1 MQQVLFFILFWI
13 NICGY
18 CQKSDQSFSNII
30 LLDIKGKEFAFSDSI
45 YKPAIILYYSEPN
58 CHGCIDEIVA
68 LISQKKVKNFYV
80 IAQDRNDIMYRKQ
93 VVKRFSEITSSVK
106 AVYFDNNKLN
116 FPFQTT
122 ISAKKK
128 SPWLIFYSNKL
139 EVFANDD
146 IFDSSS
152 SNLKFI
158 KTFLKKLAFFVKQS

>member
-1 MQQVLFFILFWI
+1 MKKDLFFIIFLI
-13 NICGY
+13 SVCGY

-45 YKPAIILYYSEPN
+45 DKPAIILYYSEPN

-128 SPWLIFYSNKL
+128 SPWLFFYSNKL

-152 SNLKFI
+152 SNLKF
-158 KTFLKKLAFFVKQS
+158 KKRF

>member
-1 MQQVLFFILFWI
+1 MKKVLFFIIILISESGF
-13 NICGY
+13 
-18 CQKSDQSFSNII
+18 CQKSVNSFNNIF
-30 LLDIKGKEFAFSDSI
+30 LLDIRGKEFAFSDSI
-45 YKPAIILYYSEPN
+45 DKPAIILYYSEPN

-80 IAQDRNDIMYRKQ
+80 IAQDRNDVIYRKQ
-93 VVKRFSEITSSVK
+93 VVKRFSAITSSVK

-128 SPWLIFYSNKL
+128 SPWLIFYSNQL

-152 SNLKFI
+152 ADLKFL
-158 KTFLKKLAFFVKQS
+158 KRFLKKITFFVRRS